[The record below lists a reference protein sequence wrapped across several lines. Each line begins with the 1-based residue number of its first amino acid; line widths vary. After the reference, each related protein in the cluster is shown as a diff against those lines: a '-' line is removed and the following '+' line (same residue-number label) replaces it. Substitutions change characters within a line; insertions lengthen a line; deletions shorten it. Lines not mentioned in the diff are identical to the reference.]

1 MFHSIFNDNKCALQ
15 VSWNWWCEKY
25 SVDFDVCVCVV
36 QRTRRGCQ
44 VGSLL
49 LLCHYSSSLFHS
61 FSNFLTQVSEIIFRV
76 WCRRERL
83 DEVKPFPD
91 FSSLQSKLPPH
102 RKIYPCPIL
111 EKPLDG
117 KSAPIQDWKNHL
129 MLLPP
134 RSSWNAWNW
143 QAILEEQT
151 WVLAFI
157 PKSKDAQ
164 LHRN

>member
-1 MFHSIFNDNKCALQ
+1 M
-15 VSWNWWCEKY
+15 
-25 SVDFDVCVCVV
+25 CVCVV
-36 QRTRRGCQ
+36 HRTRRGCQ

-76 WCRRERL
+76 WCKRERL

-102 RKIYPCPIL
+102 WKIYPCPIL

-117 KSAPIQDWKNHL
+117 KSAPIQNWRNHL

-134 RSSWNAWNW
+134 RSSWNLKGTYFQKRCPIFQSRIRVRWALGFDTWSGQSAIWRLPWN
-143 QAILEEQT
+143 QAHTHSL
-151 WVLAFI
+151 LC
-157 PKSKDAQ
+157 
-164 LHRN
+164 

>member
-1 MFHSIFNDNKCALQ
+1 MFHSIFNDYKCELQ

-36 QRTRRGCQ
+36 HRTRRGCQ

-76 WCRRERL
+76 WCRRGRL

-117 KSAPIQDWKNHL
+117 KSAPTKNWRNHL

-134 RSSWNAWNW
+134 RSSWNAWHW
-143 QAILEEQT
+143 LGLLEEQT
-151 WVLAFI
+151 WVLDFI
-157 PKSKDAQ
+157 PKLNFIK
-164 LHRN
+164 RV